1 MPRFQLAGLVLRDK
15 GVLRAHQKLRSPHG
29 AGEITSGTF
38 SPTLGCSIAL
48 ARVPL
53 ACQPGERVEV
63 EIRDRWLPA
72 EIVRYPFVRMGR
84 SLLPG

>member
-1 MPRFQLAGLVLRDK
+1 V
-15 GVLRAHQKLRSPHG
+15 
-29 AGEITSGTF
+29 
-38 SPTLGCSIAL
+38 AL

-63 EIRDRWLPA
+63 EIRDRRLQA

-84 SLLPG
+84 SILPD